1 MPSTEEIV
9 EGLTRIANEWLA
21 TAVLWHIVLACMLY
35 ALVKEIWRPSA
46 RTAALASSGPL
57 ASAAAFAWVG
67 QNPFNGLVLSLAT
80 VALGLFASR
89 LGSTPLQLGKLGA
102 RRLGAGLILFGW
114 LYPHFLEA
122 ESIWVYTVASPI
134 GLVPCPSL
142 SILIGLGLY
151 ADSFGSRAWGLTA
164 GVLGLFYGIVGV
176 ARLGVWIDLPLV
188 IGAAYI
194 AASSARGPYRFSTQP
209 GALLP

>member
-1 MPSTEEIV
+1 MPSSAEILA
-9 EGLTRIANEWLA
+9 GLTRIANEWMA
-21 TAVLWHIVLACMLY
+21 TAVLWHIVLACMFY
-35 ALVKEIWRPSA
+35 ALVKDIWRPSA
-46 RTAALASSGPL
+46 RTAALAASGPL

-80 VALGLFASR
+80 IALGVLAYR
-89 LGSTPLQLGKLGA
+89 LGTAPLQLGKLHA
-102 RRLGAGLILFGW
+102 RQLGAGLILFGW

-122 ESIWVYTVASPI
+122 RSIWVYTFASPI

-142 SILIGLGLY
+142 SIMIGLGLY
-151 ADSFGSRAWGLTA
+151 SDAFGSRAWGLTA
-164 GVLGLFYGIVGV
+164 GALGLFYGIVGV
-176 ARLGVWIDLPLV
+176 ARLGVWIDIPLV

-194 AASSARGPYRFSTQP
+194 AVSSARRPHRISTQP